1 LVSTLDQRKKDDT
14 NFMVSSEDTE
24 EILDKVIQQLEM
36 LTVQT
41 TRLAKAVED
50 LSNEQRE
57 RRPTDTSPTD
67 NRQSSNTTN
76 HDTHSPNTLRVG
88 DRVFV
93 RIRRVPFSARQG
105 VILRFTAQRVV
116 VRLDNGSVVYRSPQ
130 NTHHIQ
136 E

>member
-1 LVSTLDQRKKDDT
+1 
-14 NFMVSSEDTE
+14 MVSSEDTE
-24 EILDKVIQQLEM
+24 ETLDKVIQQLET

-57 RRPTDTSPTD
+57 RRPTDTSSTD

-93 RIRRVPFSARQG
+93 RICGVPFSARQG

-130 NTHHIQ
+130 RWTHHIQ

>member
-1 LVSTLDQRKKDDT
+1 
-14 NFMVSSEDTE
+14 MVSSEDTE
-24 EILDKVIQQLEM
+24 EILDKVIQQLET

-57 RRPTDTSPTD
+57 RRPTDTSSTD

-93 RIRRVPFSARQG
+93 RICGVPFSARQG

>member
-1 LVSTLDQRKKDDT
+1 
-14 NFMVSSEDTE
+14 MVSSKDTE
-24 EILDKVIQQLEM
+24 ETLDKVIQQLEM

-50 LSNEQRE
+50 LSNEQRD
-57 RRPTDTSPTD
+57 RRPTDTSSMD

-93 RIRRVPFSARQG
+93 RICGVPFSVRQG